1 MLLSLFALS
10 NVNKKNH
17 TFFTFSIDIL
27 KKLNYVM
34 GMENIEKNTT
44 ANGFNV
50 RITPKTM
57 ELLGKI
63 KTKTA
68 EVTGVNQPM
77 SAIVGQLVHDKALE
91 LGVADEGCNP
101 V

>member
-1 MLLSLFALS
+1 M
-10 NVNKKNH
+10 K
-17 TFFTFSIDIL
+17 I
-27 KKLNYVM
+27 LNYVM
-34 GMENIEKNTT
+34 VMENSEKNTT
-44 ANGFNV
+44 ATGFNV
-50 RITPKTM
+50 RITSKTM

-63 KTKTA
+63 KTRTA

-77 SAIVGQLVHDKALE
+77 SAIVGQLVHDKAIE

>member
-1 MLLSLFALS
+1 MA
-10 NVNKKNH
+10 NVKLYKNY
-17 TFFTFSIDIL
+17 TFLTFSIDTRA
-27 KKLNYVM
+27 KFDYVI
-34 GMENIEKNTT
+34 GMENQEKNNNTS
-44 ANGFNV
+44 NGYNV
-50 RITPKTM
+50 RVTPKTM

-77 SAIVGQLVHDKALE
+77 SAIVGQLVHEKAVE
-91 LGVADEGCNP
+91 LGVADEGCNS

>member
-1 MLLSLFALS
+1 
-10 NVNKKNH
+10 
-17 TFFTFSIDIL
+17 
-27 KKLNYVM
+27 M

-91 LGVADEGCNP
+91 LGVADEGSNP

>member
-1 MLLSLFALS
+1 M
-10 NVNKKNH
+10 KKIT
-17 TFFTFSIDIL
+17 TFLTFSIDIL

-34 GMENIEKNTT
+34 GMENFEKNTT

-63 KTKTA
+63 KTRTA

-77 SAIVGQLVHDKALE
+77 SAIVGQLVHDKAIE
-91 LGVADEGCNP
+91 LGVADEGCSP

>member
-17 TFFTFSIDIL
+17 TLFTFSIDIL

>member
-1 MLLSLFALS
+1 MA
-10 NVNKKNH
+10 NVKLYKNY
-17 TFFTFSIDIL
+17 TFLTFSIDTRV
-27 KKLNYVM
+27 KFDYVI
-34 GMENIEKNTT
+34 GMENQEKNNNTS
-44 ANGFNV
+44 NGYNV
-50 RITPKTM
+50 RVTPKTM

-77 SAIVGQLVHDKALE
+77 SAIVGQLVHEKAVE
-91 LGVADEGCNP
+91 LGVADEGCNS